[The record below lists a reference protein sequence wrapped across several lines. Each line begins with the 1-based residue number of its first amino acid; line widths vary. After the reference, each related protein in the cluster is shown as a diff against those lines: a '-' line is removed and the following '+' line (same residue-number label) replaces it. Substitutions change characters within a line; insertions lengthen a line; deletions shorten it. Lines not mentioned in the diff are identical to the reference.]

1 MGDTKEIALMNL
13 RKTLLTSVAALVL
26 AVPALA
32 WASSLQV
39 QDVAI
44 GTGVSDRVPTG
55 ISTYFDS
62 SVGKLYAFTRIVGA
76 EEEIRVYH
84 QWYHGDN
91 LIAEVPLTVRSG
103 DWRTW
108 STKNVPSGWTGD
120 WRLVIVSDDG
130 SVLGSIKFAVN

>member
-1 MGDTKEIALMNL
+1 MNL
-13 RKTLLTSVAALVL
+13 RKTLLSSIAAVVL

-32 WASSLQV
+32 WAGSLQV
-39 QDVAI
+39 QDVAV

-62 SVGKLYAFTRIVGA
+62 SVGKLYAFTRITGA

-84 QWYHGDN
+84 QWYYGDV
-91 LIAEVPLTVRSG
+91 LVADVPLSVRSG

-108 STKNVPSGWTGD
+108 STKNVQSDWTGD
-120 WRLVIVSDDG
+120 WRLVVVSDDG
-130 SVLGSIKFAVN
+130 TVLGSIKFAVN

>member
-1 MGDTKEIALMNL
+1 MNL
-13 RKTLLTSVAALVL
+13 RKTLLSSIAAVIL

-32 WASSLQV
+32 WAGSLQV
-39 QDVAI
+39 QDVAV

-62 SVGKLYAFTRIVGA
+62 SVGKLYAFTRITGA

-84 QWYHGDN
+84 QWYYGDV
-91 LIAEVPLTVRSG
+91 LVTEVPLSVRSG

-108 STKNVPSGWTGD
+108 STKNVQPDWTGD
-120 WRLVIVSDDG
+120 WRLVVVSDDG
-130 SVLGSIKFAVN
+130 TVLGSIKFAVN

>member
-1 MGDTKEIALMNL
+1 MNL
-13 RKTLLTSVAALVL
+13 RKTLLSSIAAVVL

-32 WASSLQV
+32 WAGSLQV
-39 QDVAI
+39 QDVAV

-62 SVGKLYAFTRIVGA
+62 SVGKLYAFTRITGA

-84 QWYHGDN
+84 QWYYGDV
-91 LIAEVPLTVRSG
+91 LVADVPLSVRSG

-108 STKNVPSGWTGD
+108 STKNVQPDWTGD
-120 WRLVIVSDDG
+120 WRLVVVSDDG
-130 SVLGSIKFAVN
+130 TVLGSIKFAVN